1 MNKSN
6 NINNKPKLVFKRF
19 PHLAQLI
26 KKLTDKNTPDN
37 ITFTYYNKLK
47 VNVQSGTNDYMSVYV
62 KEIQYTPNGNEREYL
77 LANFTFDYLT
87 MDVNI
92 VYAKTNDVAMDIMHT
107 FKQLY
112 PDNKFNNITFAIN
125 KTDDIFTEE
134 DYLEIK
140 AKGFKCDLIE
150 L

>member
-1 MNKSN
+1 M
-6 NINNKPKLVFKRF
+6 NKPKYVFKRY

-47 VNVQSGTNDYMSVYV
+47 VTLQSGTNDYMDAYI

-92 VYAKTNDVAMDIMHT
+92 IYAKTNDVAMDIMHT

-140 AKGFKCDLIE
+140 AKGFKCVLIE